1 MCNLLKVESG
11 SISGYLK
18 WTNIEDYGINYNI
31 EYFWNYI
38 EIDGHYYLIDV
49 SKASDMNELYINYIS
64 DYIYLYFGTDPE
76 IFIRIHYPK
85 ESKWQLLPE
94 PYTFEKFESMAALL
108 PLFYLIG
115 YKTVSPDTPKLA
127 GSGKIIISSD
137 KPIPEMDLMYN
148 CVQYYD
154 ESTIGETDGSNKIEI
169 EYDIDRDKCLVI
181 SIFLRQR
188 NYHDFEL
195 IAIYRTKYAH

>member
-1 MCNLLKVESG
+1 
-11 SISGYLK
+11 
-18 WTNIEDYGINYNI
+18 
-31 EYFWNYI
+31 
-38 EIDGHYYLIDV
+38 
-49 SKASDMNELYINYIS
+49 
-64 DYIYLYFGTDPE
+64 
-76 IFIRIHYPK
+76 
-85 ESKWQLLPE
+85 
-94 PYTFEKFESMAALL
+94 
-108 PLFYLIG
+108 
-115 YKTVSPDTPKLA
+115 
-127 GSGKIIISSD
+127 
-137 KPIPEMDLMYN
+137 MDLMYN